1 MKEVLDLLMDIKDE
15 NIEIIKESANYVD
28 LVLRYGH
35 IALFSGILEI
45 DLEKAKKGFSLMELE
60 EINKIID
67 EAVELNRKYDDN
79 AFLKPKMIM
88 ENVYSDFAIL
98 NREIEDKYTYF
109 NEKMMSFVKKYL
121 SKKDNL

>member
-1 MKEVLDLLMDIKDE
+1 
-15 NIEIIKESANYVD
+15 
-28 LVLRYGH
+28 
-35 IALFSGILEI
+35 
-45 DLEKAKKGFSLMELE
+45 MELE

-98 NREIEDKYTYF
+98 NREIEDKSTYF

-121 SKKDNL
+121 SKKDIL

>member
-1 MKEVLDLLMDIKDE
+1 MEEVLDLLMDIKDE

-45 DLEKAKKGFSLMELE
+45 DLEKAKKGFCLMELE

-67 EAVELNRKYDDN
+67 EAIELNQKYDDN
-79 AFLKPKMIM
+79 AFLKPQMIM
-88 ENVYSDFAIL
+88 ENVYADFSIL
-98 NREIEDKYTYF
+98 NREIEDKYLYI
-109 NEKMMSFVKKYL
+109 NEKMVSFVKKNL
-121 SKKDNL
+121 SKNDNL